1 MLILII
7 LRLFIVAR
15 RYRFLPIIFMY
26 FSLTVVVALMGVV
39 GSSSVTPLVLFLLLT
54 RRIMVFILFCALLF
68 NSKIHFSSVN
78 FISFLI
84 VPMVVSILL
93 NPTYFVNLSYRFI
106 SYPTLL
112 FFTPSVIL
120 VMCSVRNLNVAQ
132 RT

>member
-120 VMCSVRNLNVAQ
+120 VICSVRNLNVAQ

>member
-1 MLILII
+1 MG
-7 LRLFIVAR
+7 
-15 RYRFLPIIFMY
+15 
-26 FSLTVVVALMGVV
+26 VVALMGVV

-78 FISFLI
+78 FISLI

>member
-26 FSLTVVVALMGVV
+26 FSLTVVVALIRVV
-39 GSSSVTPLVLFLLLT
+39 RSSSVTPLVLFLLLT
-54 RRIMVFILFCALLF
+54 RRIIVFILFCALLF
-68 NSKIHFSSVN
+68 NSKMHFSSVN
-78 FISFLI
+78 FIPFLI
-84 VPMVVSILL
+84 VPMVVSLLL

>member
-26 FSLTVVVALMGVV
+26 FSLTVVVALIRVV
-39 GSSSVTPLVLFLLLT
+39 RSSSVTPLVLFLLLT
-54 RRIMVFILFCALLF
+54 RRIIVFILFCALLF
-68 NSKIHFSSVN
+68 NSKMHFSSVN
-78 FISFLI
+78 FIPSLI
-84 VPMVVSILL
+84 VPMVVSLLL

>member
-54 RRIMVFILFCALLF
+54 RRIIVFILFCALLF
-68 NSKIHFSSVN
+68 NSKMHFSSVN
-78 FISFLI
+78 FIPSLI
-84 VPMVVSILL
+84 VPMVVSLLL

>member
-93 NPTYFVNLSYRFI
+93 NPTYFVNLSYGFI
-106 SYPTLL
+106 SYPTLQ

>member
-26 FSLTVVVALMGVV
+26 FSLRVVVALMGVV
-39 GSSSVTPLVLFLLLT
+39 RSSSVTPLVLFLLLT

-78 FISFLI
+78 FIPFLI
-84 VPMVVSILL
+84 VPIVVSLLL
-93 NPTYFVNLSYRFI
+93 NPTYFVNLSYGFI
-106 SYPTLL
+106 SHPTLL

-120 VMCSVRNLNVAQ
+120 VVCSVRNLNVAQ

>member
-1 MLILII
+1 M
-7 LRLFIVAR
+7 AR

-26 FSLTVVVALMGVV
+26 FSLTVVVALIRVV
-39 GSSSVTPLVLFLLLT
+39 RSSSVTPLVLFLLLT
-54 RRIMVFILFCALLF
+54 RRIIVFILFCALLF
-68 NSKIHFSSVN
+68 NSKMHFSSVN
-78 FISFLI
+78 FIPSLI
-84 VPMVVSILL
+84 VPMVVSLLL

>member
-93 NPTYFVNLSYRFI
+93 NPTYFVNLSYGFI

>member
-93 NPTYFVNLSYRFI
+93 NPTYFVNLSYGFI

-120 VMCSVRNLNVAQ
+120 VICSVRNLNVAQ